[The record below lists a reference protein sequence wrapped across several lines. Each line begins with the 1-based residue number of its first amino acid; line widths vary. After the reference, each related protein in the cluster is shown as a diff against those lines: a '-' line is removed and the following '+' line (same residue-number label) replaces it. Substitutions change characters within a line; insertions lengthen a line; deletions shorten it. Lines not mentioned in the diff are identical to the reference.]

1 MFRLSLARAALAGGL
16 VVAYAAATS
25 TAQPPAAKTP
35 APAAPAVP
43 TGPAALQVV
52 KINELIH
59 KGYESAGIKRPAEK
73 ATDLE
78 FCRRVFIDLIGR
90 IPTIEE
96 VIDFERDKS
105 SDKRVKLVRRLMHD
119 SDYQPKN
126 INGAPATVEFVN
138 GEGKKQKEAVRI
150 NYRKEYA
157 EHWAEIWTVWLMSR
171 SGHQTYRDQMRVW
184 LEEKFLTDTN
194 HKEMVTRLLTATG
207 QVGGGLP
214 TNEKGWTYKDSYAAN
229 FLVHHLGDP
238 VKDDKDSQENE
249 KIEEG
254 AFDAVPITS
263 RSTKLFLGLQTQCTQ
278 CHDHPFNKEWV
289 QKDFWGVNAFFR
301 QTVRS
306 ATPSGNPV
314 GNNAKMANATS
325 VTLTDDPTLNP
336 KLIVKYDKRNG
347 ARDGTFPVM
356 LKDYDAAINGQKST
370 KMLAGTPEGGKTRR
384 AQLAEWMTTHDN
396 FGKAYSNRMW
406 AHFFG
411 RGMNKEPSAD
421 DFGSNNEIVHPELLQ
436 YLGDEFVKYGH
447 NQKALMEWI
456 CTSDVY
462 SLSHV
467 AKKEYT
473 DLKYEPYF
481 ARMPLKAMSPEVL
494 FESLMTATSPRKLT
508 PAAKLDRLNNRDAWM
523 RKLVRQFGDDEGN
536 ELSFNGTIV
545 QALLMMNGA
554 ELNNEIGVGRSGAN
568 QNVVADLYAR
578 HGNAPAKMYD
588 DLFLM
593 TLSRHP
599 TSAEFARLEEVRT
612 GKATISLGAPT
623 PAPAK
628 GKGPTPAPKG
638 SANLV
643 YAPGQRADRPGE
655 FYQDVLWALLNT
667 NEFMINH

>member
-1 MFRLSLARAALAGGL
+1 MFRLSLVRAALAGGL
-16 VVAYAAATS
+16 LAAYAAATS

-35 APAAPAVP
+35 APPVP

-52 KINELIH
+52 KINELIL
-59 KGYESAGIKRPAEK
+59 KGYESAGIKRPTEK
-73 ATDLE
+73 ATDHE

-90 IPTIEE
+90 IPTIDE

-105 SDKRVKLVRRLMHD
+105 ADRRVKLVRRLMHEEN
-119 SDYQPKN
+119 YQPKT
-126 INGAPATVEFVN
+126 INGAPATVTFKN
-138 GEGKKQKEAVRI
+138 GEGKTVKEDVVYHYAT
-150 NYRKEYA
+150 EYA

-184 LEEKFLTDTN
+184 LEEKFHKNTN

-214 TNEKGWTYKDSYAAN
+214 TNERNWAFKESFAAN

-238 VKDDKDSQENE
+238 VKDDKDSSEVNE

-306 ATPSGNPV
+306 ATPSGPPV
-314 GNNAKMANATS
+314 GNNPKMANATS
-325 VTLTDDPTLNP
+325 VTLTDDSSLNP
-336 KLIVKYDKRNG
+336 KLIVKFDKRNG

-370 KMLAGTPEGGKTRR
+370 KMLAGTPEGGKSRR
-384 AQLAEWMTTHDN
+384 AQLAEWMTAHDN
-396 FGKAYSNRMW
+396 FGKAYANRMW

-411 RGMNKEPSAD
+411 RGLNKEPSAD

-456 CTSDVY
+456 CTSDAY

-467 AKKEYT
+467 AKKEYV

-494 FESLMTATSPRKLT
+494 FESLMTATSSRKLT
-508 PAAKLDRLNNRDAWM
+508 PAQKLGRLNDRDAWM

-554 ELNNEIGVGRSGAN
+554 ELNNEIGTGRNAAN
-568 QNVVADLYAR
+568 RDVVKDLWD
-578 HGNAPAKMYD
+578 GGVNTPGKMYD
-588 DLFLM
+588 SLFLM

-599 TSAEFARLEEVRT
+599 TPAEHARLEEVRT
-612 GKATISLGAPT
+612 GKATVSLGAPT
-623 PAPAK
+623 PAPKAK
-628 GKGPTPAPKG
+628 GPGPAPKG
-638 SANLV
+638 APPAVV
-643 YAPGQRADRPGE
+643 YANGAAPNDLGYYR
-655 FYQDVLWALLNT
+655 DVLWALLNT

>member
-1 MFRLSLARAALAGGL
+1 MIRLSLARAALAVGL

-25 TAQPPAAKTP
+25 TAQPPAAKAP
-35 APAAPAVP
+35 APAAAVP
-43 TGPAALQVV
+43 VGPVSQQAL
-52 KINELIH
+52 KINELIL

-73 ATDLE
+73 ATDHE

-90 IPTIEE
+90 IPTIDE
-96 VIDFERDKS
+96 VVDFERDKT

-119 SDYQPKN
+119 DSYQPKT
-126 INGAPATVEFVN
+126 INGAPVTVTFKN
-138 GEGKKQKEAVRI
+138 GQGKDEKQPVLF
-150 NYRKEYA
+150 NYKQEYA
-157 EHWAEIWTVWLMSR
+157 DHWAEIWTVWLMSR

-184 LEEKFLTDTN
+184 LEEKFLKDTN
-194 HKEMVTRLLTATG
+194 HKELVTRLLTATG
-207 QVGGGLP
+207 QVGGALP
-214 TNEKGWTYKDSYAAN
+214 TTEKGWTFKENYAAN

-238 VKDDKDSQENE
+238 VKDDKDSGDVNE
-249 KIEEG
+249 KIEDG

-263 RSTKLFLGLQTQCTQ
+263 RSTKLFLGLQTQCVQ

-306 ATPSGNPV
+306 ATPSGPPV
-314 GNNAKMANATS
+314 GNNPKMANATS
-325 VTLTDDPTLNP
+325 VTLTDDPSLNP

-356 LKDYDAAINGQKST
+356 LKDYDAALNGQKST
-370 KMLAGTPEGGKTRR
+370 KILAGTPEGGKTRR
-384 AQLAEWMTTHDN
+384 AQLAEWMTAHDN
-396 FGKAYSNRMW
+396 FGKAYANRMW

-411 RGMNKEPSAD
+411 RGMNKEPGAD

-447 NQKALMEWI
+447 NQKALMEWV
-456 CTSDVY
+456 CTSDAY

-467 AKKEYT
+467 ANKQYT
-473 DLKYEPYF
+473 DMKYEPYF

-508 PAAKLDRLNNRDAWM
+508 PAAKLARMDARDAWM

-545 QALLMMNGA
+545 QALLMMNGS
-554 ELNNEIGVGRSGAN
+554 ELNNELGVGRGGAQ
-568 QNVVADLYAR
+568 QNVVEELYR
-578 HGNAPAKMYD
+578 NTGGSPGKMYD
-588 DLFLM
+588 SLFML

-599 TSAEFARLEEVRT
+599 TSAEHARLEEVRT
-612 GKATISLGAPT
+612 GKATISLGP
-623 PAPAK
+623 PMPPAK

-638 SANLV
+638 GSNTV
-643 YAPGQRADRPGE
+643 FVPGQRADQPVE
-655 FYQDVLWALLNT
+655 FYRDVLWALLNT

>member
-1 MFRLSLARAALAGGL
+1 MIRLSLVRAAVAGGL
-16 VVAYAAATS
+16 VTALAAGT
-25 TAQPPAAKTP
+25 TAQPPAGKSD
-35 APAAPAVP
+35 VP
-43 TGPAALQVV
+43 TGPVAPQVL
-52 KINELIH
+52 KINELIQ

-73 ATDLE
+73 ATDAE

-90 IPTIEE
+90 IPSYEE

-105 SDKRVKLVRRLMHD
+105 ADKRVKLVRRLMHD
-119 SDYQPKN
+119 DNYVPKN
-126 INGAPATVEFVN
+126 SNGQPFMVPKDGDPT
-138 GEGKKQKEAVRI
+138 GKAKDALSFNYKEL
-150 NYRKEYA
+150 YA
-157 EHWAEIWTVWLMSR
+157 EHWAEVWTVWLMSR
-171 SGHQTYRDQMRVW
+171 TGHQTYRDQMHAW
-184 LEEKFLTDTN
+184 LTKQFLNDVN
-194 HKEMVTRLLTATG
+194 HKVVVTKLLTATG
-207 QVGGGLP
+207 QVGGTKNTTRWVIDP
-214 TNEKGWTYKDSYAAN
+214 KQPDAFAAN

-238 VKDDKDSQENE
+238 VKDDKDSGDVNE
-249 KIEEG
+249 KIEDG

-263 RSTKLFLGLQTQCTQ
+263 RSTKLFLGLQTQCVQ

-314 GNNAKMANATS
+314 GNNQKMANATS
-325 VTLTDDPTLNP
+325 VTLTDDPSLNP
-336 KLIVKYDKRNG
+336 RMIVKYDKRNG

-356 LKDYDAAINGQKST
+356 LKDYDAALNGQKST
-370 KMLAGTPEGGKTRR
+370 KMLAGNPEGGKTRR
-384 AQLAEWMTTHDN
+384 AQLAEWMTSHDN
-396 FGKAYSNRMW
+396 FGKAYANRMW

-411 RGMNKEPSAD
+411 RGMNKEPAAD

-436 YLGDEFVKYGH
+436 YLGDEFVKYSH
-447 NQKALMEWI
+447 SQKALMEWI

-473 DLKYEPYF
+473 DIKYEPYF

-494 FESLMTATSPRKLT
+494 FESLMTATSPRRT
-508 PAAKLDRLNNRDAWM
+508 NPAVKAARMETKDAWM

-554 ELNNEIGVGRSGAN
+554 ELNNEIGTGRGAN
-568 QNVVADLYAR
+568 SRDVVGDLWNS
-578 HGNAPAKMYD
+578 GVNTPGKMYD
-588 DLFLM
+588 TLFLM

-599 TSAEFARLEEVRT
+599 TSAEVARLEEVRM
-612 GKATISLGAPT
+612 GKATVSLGPPTAAP
-623 PAPAK
+623 K
-628 GKGPTPAPKG
+628 GKGPAPKG
-638 SANLV
+638 SGPVAF
-643 YAPGQRADRPGE
+643 APGAAANDLTYYR
-655 FYQDVLWALLNT
+655 DVLWALLNT

>member
-1 MFRLSLARAALAGGL
+1 MNRLTLARAAAAGGL
-16 VVAYAAATS
+16 LAALAVG
-25 TAQPPAAKTP
+25 TAAQQPAAKSE
-35 APAAPAVP
+35 VP

-52 KINELIH
+52 KINEYIQ
-59 KGYESAGIKRPAEK
+59 KGYESAGIKRPADK
-73 ATDLE
+73 ATDHE

-90 IPTIEE
+90 IPSIEE
-96 VIDFERDKS
+96 VVDFERDKS

-126 INGAPATVEFVN
+126 LNGVPAFSEYLDGN
-138 GEGKKQKEAVRI
+138 GKKQKEALKF
-150 NYRKEYA
+150 NYKQEYA
-157 EHWAEIWTVWLMSR
+157 DHWAEIWTVWLMSR

-184 LEEKFLTDTN
+184 LEEKFAKDTN
-194 HKEMVTRLLTATG
+194 HKEIVTRLLTATG

-214 TNEKGWTYKDSYAAN
+214 TTEKGWTFKESYAAN

-238 VKDDKDSQENE
+238 VKDDKDSGDVNE
-249 KIEEG
+249 KIEDG

-263 RSTKLFLGLQTQCTQ
+263 RSTKLFLGLQTQCVQ

-289 QKDFWGVNAFFR
+289 QKDYWGVNAFFR

-306 ATPSGNPV
+306 ATPSGPPV

-325 VTLTDDPTLNP
+325 VTLTDDPSLNP
-336 KLIVKYDKRNG
+336 KMIVKYDKRNG

-356 LKDYDAAINGQKST
+356 LKDYDAALNGLKST

-396 FGKAYSNRMW
+396 FGKAYANRMW

-411 RGMNKEPSAD
+411 RGLNKEPSAD

-456 CTSDVY
+456 CTSDAY

-467 AKKEYT
+467 AKKEYS
-473 DLKYEPYF
+473 DMKYEPYF

-508 PAAKLDRLNNRDAWM
+508 PAAKNARMDARDAWM

-554 ELNNEIGVGRSGAN
+554 ELNNEIGTGRGAAQ
-568 QNVVADLYAR
+568 QNIVRDLLGKNGA
-578 HGNAPAKMYD
+578 APVRMYD
-588 DLFLM
+588 DLFLL

-599 TSAEFARLEEVRT
+599 TPAEVARLEEVRA
-612 GKATISLGAPT
+612 GKAAVSLGPPTAAP
-623 PAPAK
+623 K
-628 GKGPTPAPKG
+628 GKGPAPKG
-638 SANLV
+638 GGPVAYASGA
-643 YAPGQRADRPGE
+643 APGDE
-655 FYQDVLWALLNT
+655 NFYRDVLWALLNT